1 MRPVTSNEIAVL
13 KRERCTSKVELSLI
27 ISMTVIARAK
37 RSSKYSYISMV
48 HREEGIGRPWTSRT
62 RVSLR
67 DYQAKKDIL
76 SYGLPRNLT

>member
-1 MRPVTSNEIAVL
+1 MRPVMPNEIAVLL

-48 HREEGIGRPWTSRT
+48 HREEGIGRPLGLSRRRAT
-62 RVSLR
+62 EDYKHGQNEER
-67 DYQAKKDIL
+67 D
-76 SYGLPRNLT
+76 